1 MKKKNSKRPQ
11 SQINKD
17 LKNVNNKHIPINCG
31 RNISASNHK
40 KYKNAL
46 IEKVFKDNKYKRYRL
61 SQNPYT
67 DRFISQIKRYNMY
80 NEIWNKSIS
89 DEDYFG
95 LSESIKIKQ
104 ESKCKNNSMMEDKYK
119 ANATNTR
126 ISSAT
131 STYYDI
137 GYKSKI
143 LIKKMYNENNGGDA
157 IYFKAINNIKNN
169 TPYKKLD
176 TNPNTNVD
184 NYREKNE
191 YINTYS
197 NNNPGSEL
205 RKNFFYAFNTD
216 NNNISVN
223 NKKGVGTNTSVN
235 VINTSNNLIFR
246 SFNKD
251 FRKEEETMPDTDNRN
266 TINIEDKEKLK
277 KIINNCDT
285 ATLNLRTEYLIK
297 LSKLLEMSK
306 KFEQCNDYFRVE
318 KRDIYAQNLKN
329 LTRSF
334 DKCNDYLLNEIK
346 TGEIFN
352 VQSFSNILVYYFYFH
367 FFEQS
372 YLL

>member
-1 MKKKNSKRPQ
+1 M
-11 SQINKD
+11 
-17 LKNVNNKHIPINCG
+17 
-31 RNISASNHK
+31 
-40 KYKNAL
+40 
-46 IEKVFKDNKYKRYRL
+46 
-61 SQNPYT
+61 
-67 DRFISQIKRYNMY
+67 
-80 NEIWNKSIS
+80 
-89 DEDYFG
+89 
-95 LSESIKIKQ
+95 
-104 ESKCKNNSMMEDKYK
+104 
-119 ANATNTR
+119 
-126 ISSAT
+126 
-131 STYYDI
+131 
-137 GYKSKI
+137 
-143 LIKKMYNENNGGDA
+143 
-157 IYFKAINNIKNN
+157 YFKAINNIKNN

-216 NNNISVN
+216 NNNNISVN
-223 NKKGVGTNTSVN
+223 NKKVVGTNTSVN

-251 FRKEEETMPDTDNRN
+251 FRKEEETMPDTENRN

-346 TGEIFN
+346 NGDVLDNIIWE
-352 VQSFSNILVYYFYFH
+352 NILMNYFNFTYSLIKFQKNVFNEMH
-367 FFEQS
+367 FMKNENLNFKQQLFALEGEVNIKNKDIS
-372 YLL
+372 DINKYS